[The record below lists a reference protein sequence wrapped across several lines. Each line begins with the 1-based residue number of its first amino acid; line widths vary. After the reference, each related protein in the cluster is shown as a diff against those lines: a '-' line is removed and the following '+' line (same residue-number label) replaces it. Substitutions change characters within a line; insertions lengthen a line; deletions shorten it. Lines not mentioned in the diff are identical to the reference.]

1 MGKRIAVLSVQ
12 GAFIEHEKKLEKLG
26 AQCVELR
33 KHEDLL
39 RSFDGLVLPGGE
51 SSVQGKLLREL
62 DMFEALK
69 QQIEEGLPVLATC
82 AGLILL
88 AAEINN
94 DTRRHF
100 QTIPMTV
107 RRNAYGRQRESFF
120 TTGSFGKM
128 EDIPMEFIRAPYIEH
143 VGEHVEVLSVVNGNI
158 VAVQYE
164 KQLAM
169 SFHPELCGDDRI
181 HEYFLKM

>member
-12 GAFIEHEKKLEKLG
+12 GAFIEHEKKLEELG
-26 AQCVELR
+26 AECFELR
-33 KHEDLL
+33 KRGDLL
-39 RSFDGLVLPGGE
+39 KSFDGLVLPGGE

-62 DMFEALK
+62 DMFEPLK
-69 QQIEEGLPVLATC
+69 QQMEEGMPVLATC

-100 QTIPMTV
+100 QTLPVTV

-120 TTGSFGKM
+120 TTGSFGTM
-128 EDIPMEFIRAPYIEH
+128 EDIPMEFIRAPYIER
-143 VGEHVEVLSVVNGNI
+143 VGEHAEVLSVVNGNI
-158 VAVQYE
+158 VAVRYK

-169 SFHPELCGDDRI
+169 SFHPELCKDNRI
-181 HEYFLKM
+181 HEYFLEM